1 MRELLTAG
9 VARLEGLEGGPV
21 AHGVPPVPHFSFS
34 ASFPIRFSLLAL
46 GVLRLLPRVKKHR
59 PRCRVNGAFGALGG
73 TRRRPCCTRRSASP
87 LFFLFGFF
95 PYPFLPTC
103 SRGSSSTPTRKKA
116 PTTLSRE
123 RCFWRAWRDSNP
135 RPTGS

>member
-9 VARLEGLEGGPV
+9 LARLERLEGGPV

-73 TRRRPCCTRRSASP
+73 TRTPDLLVRSQS
-87 LFFLFGFF
+87 L
-95 PYPFLPTC
+95 YPAELQAHF
-103 SRGSSSTPTRKKA
+103 
-116 PTTLSRE
+116 
-123 RCFWRAWRDSNP
+123 
-135 RPTGS
+135 